1 MNVQN
6 DADRLVDDY
15 LRRLT
20 EEAEPL
26 PEARRTDLI
35 AEVTAHI
42 AEARAEGAVTEPEIR
57 DMLARL
63 GTPEEIVLAA
73 TDGLVLVDE
82 PRLRRRDA
90 TALLLLALGGLV
102 FLFGWVIGVVL
113 LWTSDRWT
121 RNEKCLGTLIWPF
134 GYAFIGF
141 LLEHF
146 IPNDMPSWLAWT
158 GWTII
163 FVTQTATIS
172 MLFRNAQ
179 PRRGRAAS

>member
-15 LRRLT
+15 LLRLRK
-20 EEAEPL
+20 EAEPL
-26 PEARRTDLI
+26 PEGRRTELV

-42 AEARAEGAVTEPEIR
+42 AEARAEGAVSESEVR

-63 GTPEEIVLAA
+63 GSPEEIVLAA

-82 PRLRRRDA
+82 PRLRKRDA
-90 TALLLLALGGLV
+90 AAVLLLPLGGFV
-102 FLFGWVIGVVL
+102 VLFGWVIGVVL

-121 RNEKCLGTLIWPF
+121 RNEKLMGTLIWPF
-134 GYAFIGF
+134 GYAILGV
-141 LLEHF
+141 LVDHF
-146 IPNDMPSWLAWT
+146 VPTDMPSWLAWT
-158 GWTII
+158 GWII
-163 FVTQTATIS
+163 IIVAQTATIS

-179 PRRGRAAS
+179 PRRG

>member
-20 EEAEPL
+20 KEAEPL

-42 AEARAEGAVTEPEIR
+42 AEARAEGAVTEAEIR

-73 TDGLVLVDE
+73 TDGLVLVDRQ
-82 PRLRRRDA
+82 PRFRSRDVA
-90 TALLLLALGGLV
+90 ALLLLTVGGFV

-121 RNEKCLGTLIWPF
+121 RNEKWLGTLIWPF
-134 GYAFIGF
+134 GYAFTGF
-141 LLEHF
+141 LLKAY
-146 IPNDMPSWLAWT
+146 IPIDMPSWLAWI
-158 GWTII
+158 GWTFI
-163 FVTQTATIS
+163 FVTQTATTS
-172 MLFRNAQ
+172 MLVRNAR
-179 PRRGRAAS
+179 PRRG